1 LPHGQDAKSSTFGK
15 TVIAMANAAAQATVQ
30 RIVPFKPQSGDGRE
44 EADIEQKVA
53 DFTQ

>member
-15 TVIAMANAAAQATVQ
+15 TAIASASAVAKATVQ
-30 RIVPFKPQSGDGRE
+30 RTVPGKPSSGEGRE

-53 DFTQ
+53 EFTQ